1 MYSNTMAIQKLY
13 FYNFTVSKLLK
24 GDHTVADI
32 ARTNM
37 YTVQNAASQNLT
49 FTLWSQENFP
59 FGLLKPSIRNT
70 QAVATQFKKGRS
82 CGNGGMLSLVSMQF
96 LATTLRQVTYSRCN
110 LEKSQLSAVH
120 EQPSIKCTLINS
132 IIIGVGI
139 CWDRIFL

>member
-1 MYSNTMAIQKLY
+1 MAIQKLY

-70 QAVATQFKKGRS
+70 QAVTTQYMHTLCLIPEHILRKADF
-82 CGNGGMLSLVSMQF
+82 MVTLSLVSMHF
-96 LATTLRQVTYSRCN
+96 LANILQTDHIQY
-110 LEKSQLSAVH
+110 VH
-120 EQPSIKCTLINS
+120 L
-132 IIIGVGI
+132 
-139 CWDRIFL
+139 FHLF

>member
-1 MYSNTMAIQKLY
+1 MAIQKLY

-24 GDHTVADI
+24 GDHTVDDI
-32 ARTNM
+32 ATTNNM

-96 LATTLRQVTYSRCN
+96 LATGIPTGAF
-110 LEKSQLSAVH
+110 QLVFAILLV
-120 EQPSIKCTLINS
+120 
-132 IIIGVGI
+132 
-139 CWDRIFL
+139 